1 MARVDITDIRRREIL
16 DAAYRVFSEKGYHN
30 AGMNDIA
37 REMGVGHG
45 TIYRYFSSKLE
56 LVNAVVDELVAKITE
71 VVAAE
76 PPESI
81 EDIADYRESLGH
93 IGDRFYSLLEGN
105 PQIHRWLF
113 YEALSIDETVT
124 AKINAAFDVFA
135 GYTELYLRNGIER
148 GFLRSDIHTRE
159 ASLAINAMIFEAARR
174 LPLAETVNE
183 DTKRVWSDTIVD
195 MVLVGVTAS
204 THYHDASVH
213 WAPEELAH
221 DKKKRKGGGSDG
233 RG

>member
-16 DAAYRVFSEKGYHN
+16 DASYKVFAEKGYHN
-30 AGMNDIA
+30 AGMTDIA

-45 TIYRYFSSKLE
+45 TIYRYFSSKLD
-56 LVNAVVDELVAKITE
+56 LVTAVVEELIARIAE

-81 EDIADYRESLGH
+81 ESLAEYRESLGRM
-93 IGDRFYSLLEGN
+93 GERFFSLLEEN
-105 PQIHRWLF
+105 PEIHRWLF

-124 AKINAAFDVFA
+124 VKINAAFDLFA

-159 ASLAINAMIFEAARR
+159 TSLAINAMLFEAARR
-174 LPLAETVNE
+174 LPMTERIDE
-183 DTKRVWSDTIVD
+183 DSRRVWSETIVGL
-195 MVLVGVTAS
+195 VLIGVTAS
-204 THYHDASVH
+204 THYRDASVH
-213 WAPEELAH
+213 WAPEELH
-221 DKKKRKGGGSDG
+221 QGKRKGGGSDG
-233 RG
+233 RS

>member
-1 MARVDITDIRRREIL
+1 MARVDITDIRRREIM
-16 DAAYRVFSEKGYHN
+16 DAAYKVFSEKGYHN

-56 LVNAVVDELVAKITE
+56 LVNAVVDELIEKITE
-71 VVAAE
+71 VVDAE
-76 PPESI
+76 PPASI
-81 EDIADYRESLGH
+81 ESIADYRESLGR
-93 IGDRFYSLLEGN
+93 IGDRFFSLLEKN
-105 PQIHRWLF
+105 PEIHRWLF

-124 AKINAAFDVFA
+124 AKINAAFDLFA

-148 GFLRSDIHTRE
+148 GFLRQDLHTRE
-159 ASLAINAMIFEAARR
+159 ASLAINAMLFEAARR

-183 DTKRVWSDTIVD
+183 DSRRVWSETIIGL
-195 MVLVGVTAS
+195 VLVGVTAK

-213 WAPEELAH
+213 WAPEEL
-221 DKKKRKGGGSDG
+221 KQGKRKGGGSDG

>member
-16 DAAYRVFSEKGYHN
+16 DAAYKVFADKGYHS
-30 AGMNDIA
+30 ASMADIA

-45 TIYRYFSSKLE
+45 TLYRYFDSKLD
-56 LVNAVVDELVAKITE
+56 LVTAVVDELIAKIAE

-81 EDIADYRESLGH
+81 ESLADYRESLGR
-93 IGDRFYSLLEGN
+93 IGDRFFSLLEKN
-105 PQIHRWLF
+105 PEIHRWLF

-124 AKINAAFDVFA
+124 AKINAAFDLFA

-148 GFLRSDIHTRE
+148 GFLRADIHTRE
-159 ASLAINAMIFEAARR
+159 TSLAINAMLFEAARR
-174 LPLAETVNE
+174 LPMAENI
-183 DTKRVWSDTIVD
+183 DKDSRRVWSQTIVG
-195 MVLVGVTAS
+195 LILLGVTAS

-213 WAPEELAH
+213 WAPEEL
-221 DKKKRKGGGSDG
+221 DQE
-233 RG
+233 